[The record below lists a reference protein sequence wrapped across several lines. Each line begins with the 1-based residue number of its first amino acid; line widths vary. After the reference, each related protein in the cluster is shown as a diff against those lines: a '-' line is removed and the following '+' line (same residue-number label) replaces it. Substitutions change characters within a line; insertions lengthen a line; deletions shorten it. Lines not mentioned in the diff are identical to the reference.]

1 MKWSK
6 EQITFYLGYIGI
18 MMLIALALV
27 LLSGCEDENNYYNV
41 FGIEINEEL
50 NMEQDSLFLFNGAN
64 QDTSRT

>member
-27 LLSGCEDENNYYNV
+27 LLSGCEDENNYY
-41 FGIEINEEL
+41 
-50 NMEQDSLFLFNGAN
+50 
-64 QDTSRT
+64 